1 MNPGL
6 ATRCIHTGGNSD
18 PQGSPHTPLYTTTT
32 FKFPSTA
39 ALLEVVE
46 GRKAG
51 ALYTRYGLNPTITA
65 LEEKLAALEGAEAAL
80 AFCSG
85 MAAESA
91 LFLTHGRRGVVCLG
105 DAYGGT
111 LELLASQL
119 PLLGIPTHLLLGDE
133 LDRLPEI
140 LKNGAGLVFFETPTN
155 PALEL
160 FDIAAISATAHAHG
174 ALVAVDNTFAS
185 PVNQNPLALGA
196 DFVVHSAT
204 KYLGGHSDLTAGAL
218 MGSQAL
224 LGPVWNWRKNLGQTP
239 APEIAALLSRSLAT
253 LPVRVARQNASAMR
267 IAQAMQAHPGIARVL
282 YPGLPDFPG
291 HELAKRQ
298 MHGYGGMLT
307 IEVRGGGVCGNNS
320 ATRVADRLRLFALAP
335 SLGGV
340 ESLITQPCTTT
351 HHGLSPEERAR
362 RGISDAML
370 RLSVGLEDAEDLIGD
385 LDQALAA
392 P

>member
-1 MNPGL
+1 MNERL
-6 ATRCIHTGGNSD
+6 ATRCIHAGEIAD
-18 PQGSPHTPLYTTTT
+18 IHGSPHTPIYTTTT

-39 ALLEVVE
+39 AILDVVE
-46 GRKAG
+46 GRKSG
-51 ALYTRYGLNPTITA
+51 ALYTRYGLNPTLQA
-65 LEEKLAALEGAEAAL
+65 LEEKLAAIEGAETAL

-91 LFLTHGRRGVVCLG
+91 LFLAHGRKGIVCLG

-111 LELLASQL
+111 LELIASQL
-119 PLLGIPTHLLLGDE
+119 PLLGIPTHLLLGDA
-133 LDRLPEI
+133 LDRLPDI
-140 LKNGAGLVFFETPTN
+140 LGQGAGLVFFETPTN

-160 FDIAAISATAHAHG
+160 FDIAAISEVAHAHG

-218 MGSQAL
+218 MGRKDIVM
-224 LGPVWNWRKNLGQTP
+224 PVWGWRKNLGQAI
-239 APEIAALLSRSLAT
+239 APEIAAQLARSLRT
-253 LPVRVARQNASAMR
+253 LPVRVERQNATAMQ
-267 IAQAMQAHPGIARVL
+267 IALAMQAHSQVARVL

-298 MHGYGGMLT
+298 MKGFGGMLT
-307 IEVRGGGVCGNNS
+307 IEVAGGGGM
-320 ATRVADRLRLFALAP
+320 ATRVADRLKLFALAP

-340 ESLITQPCTTT
+340 ESLVTQPCTTT
-351 HHGLSPEERAR
+351 HHGLTPEERAR

-370 RLSVGLEDAEDLIGD
+370 RLSVGLEDADDLIAD
-385 LDQALAA
+385 LNQALAA
-392 P
+392 G